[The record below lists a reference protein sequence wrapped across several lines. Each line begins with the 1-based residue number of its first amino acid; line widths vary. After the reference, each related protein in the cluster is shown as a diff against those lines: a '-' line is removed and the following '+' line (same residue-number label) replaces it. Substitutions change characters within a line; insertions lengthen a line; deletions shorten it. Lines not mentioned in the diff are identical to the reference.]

1 MYRIKLYDGADD
13 SNGTVIHS
21 PYVNGTKVKFDMDL
35 ILEGISSMEF
45 TINPKSKK
53 WGNIENLDTLIRVV
67 NVKTGK
73 LIFDGRVLMP
83 TQQMSSDGMFTI
95 KYVCESKKAYLHDSH
110 PRYAKLQNISIAD
123 TFAWFINRHNSLMPP
138 HKRFKVGRCTVTS
151 NTDNVYKFVGYGTT
165 YEEIQENL
173 IDKYG
178 GYLVMREE
186 TDGTYLDYLAEVGE
200 VKNAPIKLRK
210 NLQDMRRD
218 IDPTNV
224 ITRIVPLGARL
235 EAPEGQTADASM
247 PRIDIKSVNNGIDY
261 LEDTALIAEFGVIEG
276 VLELDDVNTPSI
288 LKLRG
293 QQFFEQQRAARI
305 SYDVSALNMHLLDS
319 TLDEYEVGNWY
330 PIDNPG
336 FAIKENLQVIG
347 LKINGDT
354 PQKNTLVIGEKHV
367 TLTDYQIIANK
378 AAKRSLKIQETVDR
392 QSALITSLNSQVSNV
407 NNVVDVINVQIG
419 EADLPGLKQTTI
431 DLNAAV
437 DDLNE
442 VIGDL
447 PVYSPVTYTESGLMI
462 PQDKIKLDGL
472 ENYQLATG
480 TIDGLMSMD
489 DKKKLNRI
497 TANQAIDLDQFM
509 ADFLALKEIV
519 ENR

>member
-1 MYRIKLYDGADD
+1 MYRIKLYDGPDD

-21 PYVNGTKVKFDMDL
+21 PYANGTKVKFDMDL
-35 ILEGISSMEF
+35 VMEGISSMEF

-53 WGNIENLDTLIRVV
+53 WGNIENLDTLIRVH
-67 NVKTGK
+67 NIKTGK

-83 TQQMSSDGMFTI
+83 TQQMSSNGMFTI
-95 KYVCESKKAYLHDSH
+95 KYVCESKKAYLHDSR
-110 PRYAKLQNISIAD
+110 PRYAKLQDISISD

-138 HKRFKVGRCTVTS
+138 HKRFKVGICTVTS

-186 TDGTYLDYLAEVGE
+186 SDGTYLDYLAEVGE

-235 EAPEGQTADASM
+235 EAAEGQTADASM
-247 PRIDIKSVNNGIDY
+247 PRLDIKSVNNGLDY
-261 LEDTALIAEFGVIEG
+261 IEDAALIDEFGVIEG
-276 VLELDDVNTPSI
+276 VLELDNVNTPST

-293 QQFFEQQRAARI
+293 QQFFEQQRAARV
-305 SYDVSALNMHLLDS
+305 SYDVSALNMNLLDS

-336 FAIKENLQVIG
+336 FAINENLQVIG

-367 TLTDYQIIANK
+367 ALTDYQIIANK

-392 QSALITSLNSQVSNV
+392 QSALITSLNSQVNNV

-419 EADLPGLKQTTI
+419 EADLPGLKQSVN
-431 DLNAAV
+431 DLNANV
-437 DDLNE
+437 DTLNQS
-442 VIGDL
+442 IGDI
-447 PVYSPVTYTESGLMI
+447 PVYGPVTATESGLMI
-462 PQDKIKLDGL
+462 PEDKIKLDEL
-472 ENYQLATG
+472 ENYTEATQ
-480 TIDGLMSMD
+480 TKSGLFSMS
-489 DKKKLNRI
+489 DKSKLDLI
-497 TANQAIDLDQFM
+497 SVETPIDLND
-509 ADFLALKEIV
+509 LLTRIEALETPTEI
-519 ENR
+519 